1 MNIRQLKISVVVII
15 AAAFAASSCAPKLS
29 ISEFRQVAIDSKTAS
44 HQLPQYVIDKKK
56 AKLAVL
62 PPGDSTQFRTACGL
76 GQSAHEKFHSD
87 TCKDRHR
94 RSC

>member
-15 AAAFAASSCAPKLS
+15 AAAFVASSCAPKLS

-56 AKLAVL
+56 
-62 PPGDSTQFRTACGL
+62 G
-76 GQSAHEKFHSD
+76 
-87 TCKDRHR
+87 
-94 RSC
+94 

>member
-15 AAAFAASSCAPKLS
+15 AAAFVASSCAPKLS

-62 PPGDSTQFRTACGL
+62 PPG
-76 GQSAHEKFHSD
+76 
-87 TCKDRHR
+87 
-94 RSC
+94 